1 MTFSNGFVSLPT
13 HLGFPA
19 SRYIDMMHTIGNV
32 AASLLRVFFEK
43 ETLKEDYVRDAFNG
57 MKRSGMRVAGCGT
70 SFYWFFPETLMRD
83 AKAILQCF
91 VPYDSPLYGAES
103 HDSL

>member
-1 MTFSNGFVSLPT
+1 MK
-13 HLGFPA
+13 
-19 SRYIDMMHTIGNV
+19 HTIGNV
-32 AASLLRVFFEK
+32 APAGILREGNPEGRLHTRQLQWDEAQWDDGSLVQHLI
-43 ETLKEDYVRDAFNG
+43 LL
-57 MKRSGMRVAGCGT
+57 
-70 SFYWFFPETLMRD
+70 FFPETLMRD

>member
-1 MTFSNGFVSLPT
+1 
-13 HLGFPA
+13 
-19 SRYIDMMHTIGNV
+19 
-32 AASLLRVFFEK
+32 
-43 ETLKEDYVRDAFNG
+43 
-57 MKRSGMRVAGCGT
+57 MKRSGMRVAGYGT